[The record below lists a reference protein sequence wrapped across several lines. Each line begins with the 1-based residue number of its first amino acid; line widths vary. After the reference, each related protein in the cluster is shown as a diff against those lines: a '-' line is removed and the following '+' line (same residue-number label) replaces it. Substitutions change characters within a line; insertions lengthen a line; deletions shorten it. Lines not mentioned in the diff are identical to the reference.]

1 MTTIYLIRHSIKEK
15 NYGVFD
21 SNDNSQV
28 KNEKIILSVDGEKMA
43 ERLSKHKEL
52 QNIDEIWTSNYVRAI
67 QTAKYISENNNINL
81 NVSTVFD
88 ERHYG
93 KWSTVEDKEKF
104 WINQFLN
111 KNLKNIDGESQVDV
125 QNRMDKKIKEII
137 YNNENK
143 RVAIVSHNACILFY
157 LLKYCNLE
165 EAKINKQ
172 LTITYKD
179 KKIIESGIMKCP
191 SIMKLTFNNDSL
203 IDISYFEID

>member
-15 NYGVFD
+15 KYGVFD
-21 SNDNSQV
+21 SNDDSQI
-28 KNEKIILSVDGEKMA
+28 KNEKTILSVDGEKMA

-52 QNIDEIWTSNYVRAI
+52 QNIDEIWASNYVRAI
-67 QTAKYISENNNINL
+67 QTAKYICKNNNIDL
-81 NVSTVFD
+81 NVSTAFD

-93 KWSTVEDKEKF
+93 KWSSDENKEKF

-143 RVAIVSHNACILFY
+143 RVAIVCHNACILFY

-179 KKIIESGIMKCP
+179 KKIIESGIMKSP

>member
-28 KNEKIILSVDGEKMA
+28 KNEKIILSVDGEKIA

>member
-21 SNDNSQV
+21 SNDDSQI
-28 KNEKIILSVDGEKMA
+28 KNEKTILSVDGEKMA

-93 KWSTVEDKEKF
+93 KWRTVEDKEKF

>member
-179 KKIIESGIMKCP
+179 KKIIESGIMKSP